1 MAHRQGRSVI
11 SFGFD
16 RCSIRRVVARLA
28 EEDSSRIRLSQHA
41 RKRMQERGV
50 TIRQVLDVLK
60 SKHSYVTEGP
70 AKEAA
75 GNWKFNLMGFSAGEA
90 IELVLVMRGLEPEL
104 SVLLVTVI
112 VK

>member
-11 SFGFD
+11 GFGLD
-16 RCSIRRVVARLA
+16 RCSVKRVAARLA
-28 EEDSSRIRLSQHA
+28 EEDSSRIRLSRHA
-41 RKRMQERGV
+41 RQRMQERGV

-70 AKEAA
+70 AGTAT
-75 GNWKFNLMGFSAGEA
+75 GSWKFNLMGFSAGEA
-90 IELVLVMRGLEPEL
+90 LELVLDMRGLEPEL